1 MFYRYTKGY
10 TLRVFISANYR
21 SGVVPAL
28 WVSPATRCGCPHSAH
43 MVPGALNSAEVFT
56 SIKKINNLLT
66 LCHSTVLKFKLG
78 PPPSSDK

>member
-1 MFYRYTKGY
+1 MH
-10 TLRVFISANYR
+10 VFISANFR
-21 SGVVPAL
+21 SGIVPAL
-28 WVSPATRCGCPHSAH
+28 WVSPATRCGCPQSVN

-78 PPPSSDK
+78 PPPPCDK